1 MKTPSI
7 FLSIILFLLFHA
19 SMAQSP
25 VEGKRP
31 THPTYSVHNYKH
43 PDKALL
49 ARQFNLNPV
58 NVVEYTE
65 APANSGV
72 APLNYK
78 NQIRTQRTLE
88 PSKPVSTHAKPQTGM
103 QSPANY
109 KRQF

>member
-1 MKTPSI
+1 
-7 FLSIILFLLFHA
+7 
-19 SMAQSP
+19 MAQSP

-49 ARQFNLNPV
+49 ARQLNLNPV
-58 NVVEYTE
+58 NVLEHAE
-65 APANSGV
+65 ASAERGV
-72 APLNYK
+72 SPRNYK
-78 NQIRTQRTLE
+78 NQIYTQRTLE
-88 PSKPVSTHAKPQTGM
+88 PSKPVSTDARQQTGI

>member
-7 FLSIILFLLFHA
+7 FLSIILFLAFQA

-25 VEGKRP
+25 IKFR
-31 THPTYSVHNYKH
+31 HQADPTYSVHNYKH

-49 ARQFNLNPV
+49 ARQLNLNPV
-58 NVVEYTE
+58 NVVEYTAGTAE
-65 APANSGV
+65 RGV
-72 APLNYK
+72 SPRNYK
-78 NQIRTQRTLE
+78 NQIQTQRTLE
-88 PSKPVSTHAKPQTGM
+88 PSKPVSTDARQPTGI

>member
-1 MKTPSI
+1 
-7 FLSIILFLLFHA
+7 
-19 SMAQSP
+19 MAQSP

-49 ARQFNLNPV
+49 ARQLNLDPV

-65 APANSGV
+65 ATTERGV

-78 NQIRTQRTLE
+78 NQIQRQRTPE
-88 PSKPVSTHAKPQTGM
+88 PSKPVTTHTNAGKQTGI